1 MMDVAEI
8 LDKMIARLQDKGWV
22 KGVIWEEQ
30 FIPGD
35 VFEINGLMSGSLRS
49 IKGKAC
55 LHGTFELCGIGSL
68 DLHSAVADRLA
79 AAITALFPG
88 RVSRGPHWTAV
99 VDFND
104 HDDTTFEDVM
114 LVVKHARESCDA

>member
-1 MMDVAEI
+1 MMEVAEI
-8 LDKMIARLQDKGWV
+8 LDKMTGRLQDRGWV

-30 FIPGD
+30 YLLADGF
-35 VFEINGLMSGSLRS
+35 LLRTV
-49 IKGKAC
+49 KGKAC
-55 LHGTFELCGIGSL
+55 LQGTAELCSSGSL

-79 AAITALFPG
+79 ATITELFPE
-88 RVSRGPHWTAV
+88 RARSDLHWSTV

-114 LVVKHARESCDA
+114 LVVKHARESCGDC